1 MSDSDVA
8 LVQRAQRG
16 DRQAFVGLYDK
27 HYTSVFNFVYYR
39 VLDEP
44 LAQDITAEVFVR
56 LVTNIKKLKTHEKAL
71 LAWLY
76 RVARNLIT
84 DHYRKNKRISDEPL
98 EDDQFSVPDSLPQL
112 AELAISSEQLQEAFE
127 TLTPEQQQVILLKFV
142 EGHSNRAI
150 GDRIG
155 KSEGAIKSLQH
166 RALDALRRVLVKEY
180 GYEVS

>member
-1 MSDSDVA
+1 MSESDVE
-8 LVQRAQRG
+8 LVKRAQRG

-27 HYTSVFNFVYYR
+27 HYTSVFNFVFYR

-56 LVTNIKKLKTHEKAL
+56 LVSNIQKLQTHEKAL

-84 DHYRKNKRISDEPL
+84 DHYRKNKRISEDEL
-98 EDDQFSVPDSLPQL
+98 TEDQFSVPDTLPQL
-112 AELAISSEQLQEAFE
+112 TDLAISSKQLHEAFE

-142 EGHSNRAI
+142 EGYSNRVI

-180 GYEVS
+180 GYEVG